1 MSHRHYCDFA
11 GHHWQCAGDCECC
24 CGLMMEAHDHSDCP
38 VELRACAEHEAEAAR
53 SIAEAIAS
61 EPKPSLVQRWHGRP
75 RCECGCAEAELSEVV
90 GWCFHCSHVYV
101 EYDPKIENLHFA
113 NHCPGV
119 PEELKK
125 SARERLVK
133 H

>member
-1 MSHRHYCDFA
+1 MSSEPDPALVQKWRERPS
-11 GHHWQCAGDCECC
+11 CECD
-24 CGLMMEAHDHSDCP
+24 CG
-38 VELRACAEHEAEAAR
+38 
-53 SIAEAIAS
+53 
-61 EPKPSLVQRWHGRP
+61 
-75 RCECGCAEAELSEVV
+75 EAELNKVV